1 MSSFSKNIGIKTNNE
16 AEYLALIEGLHL
28 CQKEN
33 IKSISIF
40 LDSELVVKQVNGDYK
55 VKNERMAVL
64 HKNVLDM
71 LKKFREFNVA
81 HVYRE
86 NNAEA
91 DNLSKEALLNKK

>member
-1 MSSFSKNIGIKTNNE
+1 MKT
-16 AEYLALIEGLHL
+16 
-28 CQKEN
+28 QKEN
-33 IKSISIF
+33 IKSINIF

-64 HKNVLDM
+64 HKDVVDI

-86 NNAEA
+86 NNTEA
-91 DNLSKEALLNKK
+91 DNLSKEALLNKN